1 MIDDLEIV
9 KEAIKN
15 QDYQDAIKMINDI
28 QEDLKILALCSTIQ

>member
-15 QDYQDAIKMINDI
+15 QDYQDAIKIINDI
-28 QEDLKILALCSTIQ
+28 QEDLKILALCNTTL